1 MRVDRTERAT
11 APSVEEHVH
20 EHPDPTPAVAQP
32 ATAVPAQELGH
43 GDGHSLLWMAVCCA
57 PMVLF
62 LVAIALGW
70 FAIR

>member
-1 MRVDRTERAT
+1 M
-11 APSVEEHVH
+11 HVH
-20 EHPDPTPAVAQP
+20 SEPTRQAPPSIMNPNPEHAA
-32 ATAVPAQELGH
+32 GH

>member
-1 MRVDRTERAT
+1 M
-11 APSVEEHVH
+11 HVH
-20 EHPDPTPAVAQP
+20 SEPTRQAPPTIMNPNQDH
-32 ATAVPAQELGH
+32 ATDH
-43 GDGHSLLWMAVCCA
+43 GGGRSHFWMALCCA